1 MLVADYAKLSNK
13 FVLVIDNTK
22 YHTLAADKKATV
34 LTYYTS
40 ILPEAEIDRIF
51 ELEYTYYYFDQEIPA
66 TDAAFDW
73 FPQPQNVPDPWMLQH
88 LQLQA
93 ILREHPIPADQMQ
106 YLGER
111 EYTTEYNAHPEYH
124 GKQMPWYLIGGQHEV
139 PVCDIQD
146 VQGTDDA

>member
-51 ELEYTYYYFDQEIPA
+51 ELEYTY
-66 TDAAFDW
+66 
-73 FPQPQNVPDPWMLQH
+73 
-88 LQLQA
+88 
-93 ILREHPIPADQMQ
+93 
-106 YLGER
+106 
-111 EYTTEYNAHPEYH
+111 
-124 GKQMPWYLIGGQHEV
+124 
-139 PVCDIQD
+139 
-146 VQGTDDA
+146 